1 MIMNIYFTSDH
12 HFGHANII
20 RYCQRPFAT
29 AEEMNEQLIAN
40 WNGTVGPNDIV
51 YVLGDMFFC
60 DVQKARSIMRRLHG
74 MKRLVYGNHD
84 KIIRNQTGL
93 RELFDRILPDLYEES
108 INWQRMVMCH
118 YPMLTWNKAHH
129 GSINVHGHQHNKVA
143 ITATDRR
150 RYDVG
155 VDANDYRPVKF
166 QDIVRQLQK
175 IEPARGRED

>member
-1 MIMNIYFTSDH
+1 MNTFFFSDP

-20 RYCQRPFAT
+20 KYCNRPFST

-40 WNGTVGPNDIV
+40 WNGTVSRNDVV
-51 YVLGDMFFC
+51 YCLGDMFFC
-60 DVQKARSIMRRLHG
+60 EVEKARAIMHRLNG

-84 KIIRNQTGL
+84 KIIR
-93 RELFDRILPDLYEES
+93 REPTLQALFDRILPDLYEEA
-108 INWQRMVMCH
+108 INGVRIVMCH
-118 YPMLTWNKAHH
+118 YPLLTWNKANH
-129 GSINVHGHQHNKVA
+129 GAIMLHGHQHNKVA

-155 VDANDYRPVKF
+155 VDANGYMPVKF
-166 QDIVRQLQK
+166 QNIMAQLQK